1 MRKEFRKFAITFVI
15 AIIMT
20 MVLSVGAQAAVN
32 VSSGDGSESSPYEIT
47 VSGAS
52 EELLEYQLHPDSE
65 NKYYFASRIKLK
77 ATEIVQIT
85 IKDVKGEGNYFRIE
99 REGKDN
105 GASGA
110 KFIVRSGE
118 TLNVKA
124 TARSGGVSTMKI
136 TAKVVSNEEYCPKD
150 ISGIHDFYQ
159 GECRY
164 RCGYQCKHPRESRR
178 YIDQYEITVVNG
190 VSKHMRSFKCSE
202 CDLLVEDPAD
212 AQACTVEKWSKESAE
227 RKEHHGTCT
236 VCGKEVYMACE
247 YNKTKYTKINES
259 AHNVS
264 KQCSI
269 CGGYDGSYYYKS
281 EKHAFK
287 KNVCTKCK
295 FKRVMPGTLKI
306 SSLKQKGKKKKTH
319 YTVEAHW
326 EKRGSTYYWIPAKK
340 ATSYEY
346 KLYYKIRSK
355 NAKKYII
362 SLNPNWKASGDW
374 MLSTKKKSFTY
385 KFYRSTPIKKL
396 TLYLTPVSKTD
407 TPGKTVKRVVKFS

>member
-85 IKDVKGEGNYFRIE
+85 IKDVKDEENYFSIK

-105 GASGA
+105 GKRAA

-124 TARSGGVSTMKI
+124 SARSGGVSTMKI
-136 TAKVVSNEEYCPKD
+136 TAKVVSNEEYCPND
-150 ISGIHDFYQ
+150 TSGIHEFYR

-164 RCGYQCKHPRESRR
+164 KCGYNCKHPRESRR
-178 YIDQYEITVVNG
+178 YIDQYELTVVNG
-190 VSKHMRSFKCSE
+190 VNKHMRSFKCKE
-202 CDLLVEDPAD
+202 CDLWVQDPAD

-227 RKEHHGTCT
+227 MKEHHGTCT
-236 VCGKEVYMACE
+236 VCGKEVYTACE
-247 YNKTKYTKINES
+247 YNKTEYAKIDASE
-259 AHNVS
+259 HVVS

-269 CGGYDGSYYYKS
+269 CGGYDGSYYKR

-287 KNVCTKCK
+287 KMCVQSAN
-295 FKRVMPGTLKI
+295 
-306 SSLKQKGKKKKTH
+306 
-319 YTVEAHW
+319 
-326 EKRGSTYYWIPAKK
+326 
-340 ATSYEY
+340 
-346 KLYYKIRSK
+346 
-355 NAKKYII
+355 
-362 SLNPNWKASGDW
+362 LNEWCRE
-374 MLSTKKKSFTY
+374 L
-385 KFYRSTPIKKL
+385 
-396 TLYLTPVSKTD
+396 
-407 TPGKTVKRVVKFS
+407 